1 MFKHILI
8 PLDGSR
14 LAESVLP
21 PAVELC
27 KKMAAQVTLLH
38 IIEKDAS
45 AEIHGE
51 RHLTN
56 EPEACDYLGEIATKY
71 FSGVEKIDRHVHTD
85 EVSHVPDSIVQHSS
99 EFKPDLIILCTHG
112 QGGIRDMVA
121 GSIAQQVVSNGS
133 VPVLLVHP
141 GQVFDGFRSLL
152 VALDGDPE
160 HDKALD
166 VAADLAR
173 VLEASLRLVRVVPTL
188 DTLSGEHAALSTM
201 MPNATNAY
209 LEVMEEEAANY
220 LQQHLNRF
228 CGEGI
233 ECEAEV
239 QRGEPA
245 QEVVKSAMNSNVNL
259 IILGTHGK
267 SGLNAFWSGSVTP
280 KIIARTRLPI
290 LLYPVRSA

>member
-21 PAVELC
+21 YSVALC
-27 KKMAAQVTLLH
+27 KKSAAQVTLLH
-38 IIEKDAS
+38 VIEKGAS

-56 EPEACDYLGEIATKY
+56 EVEACNYLGEIAEKY
-71 FSGVEKIDRHVHTD
+71 FSGVSNVERHVHTD
-85 EVSHVPDSIVQHSS
+85 EVSHVPASIVQHSS
-99 EFKPDLIILCTHG
+99 ELKPDLIILCTHG
-112 QGGIRDMVA
+112 QGGIRDMVV
-121 GSIAQQVVSNGS
+121 GSIAQQVVSNGQ

-141 GQVFDGFRSLL
+141 GQKFSGFSSLL

-160 HDKALD
+160 HDRALD
-166 VAADLAR
+166 LAADLAR
-173 VLEASLRLVRVVPTL
+173 MLTASLRLLRVVPTY
-188 DTLSGEHAALSTM
+188 DTLTGEHAALSTM
-201 MPNATNAY
+201 LPNTTLAY
-209 LEVMEEEAANY
+209 LDVMEEEAVHY
-220 LQQHLNRF
+220 LQERLNRF

-239 QRGEPA
+239 QRGDPA
-245 QEVVKSAMNSNVNL
+245 QEVVKSAMNSNVDL

-280 KIIARTRLPI
+280 KIIARTKIPI
-290 LLYPVRSA
+290 LLFPVRSA